1 MTDNVFVVSTVNG
14 NVGFSIPELRFK
26 RVWQKKKARFPVPKD
41 VLREAIFYP
50 GVSYLFEKGILYIE
64 DLDFKKE
71 IGLEPYDA
79 VKETIVLLEDKMIE
93 RMLTNMP
100 IAEFRA
106 EFKKLTDVQMKE
118 VAQYAVD
125 HAMIDMNKAEI
136 MKSLCGMD
144 VLKIYNLKKQ
154 NEEVLPDENGNDSL
168 RKSI

>member
-1 MTDNVFVVSTVNG
+1 M
-14 NVGFSIPELRFK
+14 
-26 RVWQKKKARFPVPKD
+26 
-41 VLREAIFYP
+41 LREAIFNP

-106 EFKKLTDVQMKE
+106 EFKKLTDVQMEE